1 MNVCFVDYLYPL
13 MCGTWAIVDI
23 LRTALSTNTTA
34 VGSVC
39 LNSGDVNGGEINLD
53 DPRVREC
60 VVFVGLET
68 SASLAQVDGFI
79 VGPSYNYSD
88 VVFPIKSSRGH
99 NGWAFLSAF
108 SWDVWLAILGVV
120 CVTLAVQFTMRLLK
134 TDSSPVLS
142 REGTAQVVSRSLL
155 ASIGTSRLYDRSVTP
170 RHVLSCAV
178 AFFAVVITSLY
189 GSNLVNSFFKA
200 SSAVPEITG
209 IHPALSSLVHRW
221 VPTLGVMPNGEFA
234 GTPVVP
240 RAMAKYF
247 NDTYALV
254 RYTNKPVLYQV
265 YTVKA
270 LAPDNIYD
278 ILGNVHARLSEK
290 QVNVQEVFEKG
301 DTVNVLTLAD
311 TWGVFVFLLTGYA
324 VSILIRVLFTN
335 KEGLC
340 ARGPGSIG
348 FITPVDG
355 SPQIQM
361 SPQIQ
366 NVSPQSD
373 DIESQSVGGFFDT

>member
-23 LRTALSTNTTA
+23 LRDALSTNTTA

-39 LNSGDVNGGEINLD
+39 LNAGDVNGGEINLD
-53 DPRVREC
+53 EPRVREC

-200 SSAVPEITG
+200 STTTPEITG
-209 IHPALSSLVHRW
+209 IHPALRSLVHRW

-247 NDTYALV
+247 NDTYTLV
-254 RYTNKPVLYQV
+254 KYTNKPVLYQV

-270 LAPDNIYD
+270 LAPDNIHD
-278 ILGNVHARLSEK
+278 ILKNVHARLSEK
-290 QVNVQEVFEKG
+290 QINVRDVFEKG
-301 DTVNVLTLAD
+301 NTVFKLTLAD
-311 TWGVFVFLLTGYA
+311 TWGVFVFLLTGYV

-335 KEGLC
+335 KKGLC
-340 ARGPGSIG
+340 ANVNTPGTSIG

-355 SPQIQM
+355 

>member
-23 LRTALSTNTTA
+23 LRDALSTNTTA

-39 LNSGDVNGGEINLD
+39 LNAGDVNGGEINLD
-53 DPRVREC
+53 EPRVREC

-200 SSAVPEITG
+200 STTTPEITG
-209 IHPALSSLVHRW
+209 IHPALRSLVHRW

-254 RYTNKPVLYQV
+254 KYTNKPVLYQV

-270 LAPDNIYD
+270 LAPDNIHD
-278 ILGNVHARLSEK
+278 ILKNVHARLSEK
-290 QVNVQEVFEKG
+290 QINVRDVFEKG
-301 DTVNVLTLAD
+301 NTVFKLTLAD
-311 TWGVFVFLLTGYA
+311 TWGVFVFLLTGYV

-335 KEGLC
+335 KKGLC
-340 ARGPGSIG
+340 ANVNTPEPSIG

-355 SPQIQM
+355 SPQIHL
-361 SPQIQ
+361 SPQ
-366 NVSPQSD
+366 NVSPHF
-373 DIESQSVGGFFDT
+373 DIESQSVDGFFDT